1 MIPISTGVQLEAIL
15 QAPRAPPRSS
25 ASKIAVCLHPW
36 SWLGGRMTDPVV
48 GIAKD
53 VLLEQGYHVLRYNSR
68 GVGRSTGRASF
79 TGLAEG
85 EDLEA
90 VVQWMLSRIPDAETV
105 TIAGYSH
112 GSLIASLHPVLESPI
127 RTNHILISYPLGP
140 RGWLTLFKSALY
152 ASKLEDLLRNPRARV
167 LILHGDSDDFT
178 SASTYRTWVDGLRNV
193 ADGEGKAQLTV
204 SVSSGTSHFWQGRG
218 QDDLEDA
225 MSRFLSEN

>member
-1 MIPISTGVQLEAIL
+1 MIPISTGAQLEAIL
-15 QAPRAPPRSS
+15 SAPRAPSRAS

-79 TGLAEG
+79 SGLAEG

-90 VVQWMLSRIPDAETV
+90 VVQWMLSRIPNAETV

-112 GSLIASLHPVLESPI
+112 GSLIASLHPVLEPPI

-140 RGWLTLFKSALY
+140 RGWLTLFKSAHY

-167 LILHGDSDDFT
+167 LIVHGDSDDFT

-225 MSRFLSEN
+225 LSRFLSEN

>member
-1 MIPISTGVQLEAIL
+1 MIPLSTGVQLEGIL
-15 QAPRAPPRSS
+15 QAPRALLRSS

-36 SWLGGRMTDPVV
+36 SWLGGRMSDPVV
-48 GIAKD
+48 GMAKD

-68 GVGRSTGRASF
+68 GVGLSNGQASF

-90 VVQWMLSRIPDAETV
+90 VVQWMLSRIPDADTV

-112 GSLIASLHPVLESPI
+112 GSLIASLHPVLEPPI

-167 LILHGDSDDFT
+167 FIIHGDSDDFT
-178 SASTYRTWVDGLRNV
+178 SASAYRTWVEGLRSV
-193 ADGEGKAQLTV
+193 TGGEGKAQLTV

-225 MSRFLSEN
+225 IARFLLGN